1 MPRLY
6 ICLCFPFLY
15 LSGISHLL
23 PNNFNL
29 SYRYVNDIGFYP
41 YLMRSPILLFM
52 HHLPFALAFFFLL
65 QTTLSI
71 GQETASTSKATDK
84 LYEKGFI
91 KNADS
96 VNTKYSEFLPS
107 FYQNGIVYIFSS
119 RQNGSVDQPAGTAFV
134 ELFYAELGPK
144 GDPMPRQ
151 PFPIKVNHQV
161 HKGQVTFN
169 RDGSVIFF
177 TQSAPVEGMNGDYR
191 LKVYEAKRGAFD
203 WMNVKELPF
212 NSDDY
217 SVGHP
222 SISPDGNLLY
232 FASDMPGGQ
241 GGFDLYMSERQAN
254 GSWTSPVNLGSKI
267 NTSGNEMYPFIHE
280 SGNLFFSSNGHP
292 GKGGLDIFKVEVNG
306 QNWGEVQNFGFANS
320 KSDEFGFV
328 LNEAGT
334 LGFLASN
341 HEEGK
346 GSYDIYRFKV
356 EEGKEFP
363 WATKII
369 PTTFLVYDEAT
380 KQPLE
385 GASIWLYECS
395 ADGHILESDALQA
408 EVLPE
413 GDKLRVAPLRKPN
426 QSLGTPTSISSPS
439 NSTVLNL
446 LGEKNYMLLV
456 SRDGYADGEIL
467 FSTTGKSASPQR
479 LALGLKSAQAEE
491 LERDIAT
498 QNKSLLRKG
507 AVIVLND
514 IQYDFNKSS
523 VRKGET
529 PELDALA
536 ALMSEHPGMQVELVA
551 HTDSRGSEKYNLD
564 LSNDRAN
571 AAKAYLVSRGISSSR
586 VKAKGMGKAA
596 LRNAC
601 SDGVE
606 CSEEEHSYNRR
617 IEAIVT
623 KF

>member
-1 MPRLY
+1 MRH
-6 ICLCFPFLY
+6 
-15 LSGISHLL
+15 LS
-23 PNNFNL
+23 F
-29 SYRYVNDIGFYP
+29 V
-41 YLMRSPILLFM
+41 
-52 HHLPFALAFFFLL
+52 LAFFFLF
-65 QTTLSI
+65 QTTFSI

-96 VNTKYSEFLPS
+96 VNTKYAEFLPS

-119 RQNGSVDQPAGTAFV
+119 RQNGSVDQPTGTAFV
-134 ELFYAELGPK
+134 ELFYAELGPH

-177 TQSAPVEGMNGDYR
+177 TQSSPAEGTEGDYR
-191 LKVYEAKRGAFD
+191 LKVFEAKRGPFD
-203 WMNVKELPF
+203 WMDVKELPF
-212 NSDDY
+212 NSDNY

-222 SISPDGNLLY
+222 SISPDGKRLY
-232 FASDMPGGQ
+232 FASDMPGGH
-241 GGFDLYMSERQAN
+241 GGFDLYMSDRQPNSTWGA
-254 GSWTSPVNLGSKI
+254 PVNLGPKV
-267 NTSGNEMYPFIHE
+267 NTSGSEMYPFIHE

-306 QNWGEVQNFGFANS
+306 NSWGEVQNFGFANS

-341 HEEGK
+341 HNEGK

-385 GASIWLYECS
+385 GASIWVYECS
-395 ADGHILESDALQA
+395 ADGHILESDALRA
-408 EVLPE
+408 ELLPE
-413 GDKLRVAPLRKPN
+413 GDKLRVTPLRKPN
-426 QSLGTPTSISSPS
+426 QLLGSPTTVNSLL

-456 SRDGYADGEIL
+456 SREGYADGEMF

-479 LALGLKSAQAEE
+479 LALGLKLAQGDE
-491 LERDIAT
+491 LEHNIAM

-529 PELDALA
+529 PELDALV
-536 ALMSEHPGMQVELVA
+536 ALMNEFPGMQVELVA

-571 AAKAYLVSRGISSSR
+571 AAKAYLVSRGISGFR
-586 VKAKGMGKAA
+586 VKAKGVGKAE

-617 IEAIVT
+617 IEALVT